1 MENKLENKYVN
12 VIKKDSFLDDKKLR
26 DVVLEILPQV
36 NIENEE
42 DVKQIL
48 LNEFVNDVTEEEFD
62 EITNNLEKY
71 KSILIDFVNDKI
83 KQIKNYG
90 EGGVFETDPEFFE
103 ITVANKN
110 FKVLIAKTDF
120 EKEQGLQYVEELD
133 SNEGMLFDYSE
144 ESPTELSF

>member
-48 LNEFVNDVTEEEFD
+48 LNEFVNDVTEEEFN

-144 ESPTELSF
+144 ENPTELSF